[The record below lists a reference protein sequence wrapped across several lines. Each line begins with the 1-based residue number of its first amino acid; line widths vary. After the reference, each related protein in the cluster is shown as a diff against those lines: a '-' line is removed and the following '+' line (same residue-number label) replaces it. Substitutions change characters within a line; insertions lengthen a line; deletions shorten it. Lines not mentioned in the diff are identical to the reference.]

1 MTTRQ
6 ILKRLLTPVALLLAT
21 LYFLIDA
28 LFLPII
34 KPLAA
39 RVSRLPFLAAVVA
52 WVKSLGPYGSLALF
66 LVPVILLEPVKPL
79 GALLIGRRHVGGGLL
94 LIILGEVLK
103 VAIVERLFHLTRD
116 KLMTIRAFAWCF
128 NFTTRWLAYL
138 QSFPAWQA
146 AERWLGQLQELG
158 RRVLRLVRA
167 WIARGPA
174 A

>member
-1 MTTRQ
+1 MTARQ

-34 KPLAA
+34 RPLAA
-39 RVSRLPFLAAVVA
+39 RVSRLPVLARVVA

-79 GALLIGRRHVGGGLL
+79 GALLIGRRYVGGGLL

-128 NFTTRWLAYL
+128 DFAVRWIAYL
-138 QSFPAWQA
+138 RRLPAWQA
-146 AERWLGQLQELG
+146 AERWLERLRRLG
-158 RRVLRLVRA
+158 RQALARLRA
-167 WIARGPA
+167 WLARGPLA
-174 A
+174 